1 MIRLAVLREAT
12 AAPNNLL
19 IHDAP
24 KHLLKDDH
32 DMLLTLEWDV
42 PVKKFLKT
50 RGVGLAEP
58 SAMRTTPSRRSTG
71 SDAEKQQSSNKD
83 PVWSCSCCRHMRT
96 FGCGQFQISVDGTK
110 SGGTMVKGAPA
121 TV

>member
-42 PVKKFLKT
+42 PVKKLLKA

-71 SDAEKQQSSNKD
+71 SDAEKQQSSSASMGRNQAAR
-83 PVWSCSCCRHMRT
+83 WSRVLQPPSEPRHY
-96 FGCGQFQISVDGTK
+96 S
-110 SGGTMVKGAPA
+110 PE
-121 TV
+121 